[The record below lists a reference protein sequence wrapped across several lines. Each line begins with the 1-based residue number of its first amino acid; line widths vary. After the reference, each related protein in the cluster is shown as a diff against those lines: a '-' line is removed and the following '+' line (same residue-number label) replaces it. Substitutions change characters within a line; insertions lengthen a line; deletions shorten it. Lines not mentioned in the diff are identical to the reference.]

1 MEEVLGRLGKG
12 TGDITYGF
20 AEVEKASAYGA
31 VEKLLVADTT
41 LREIPDEKRKALEK
55 IMKEVEKK
63 GGQIMVIS
71 TEHESGTQLLS
82 LGGVAALL
90 RFPLG

>member
-1 MEEVLGRLGKG
+1 M
-12 TGDITYGF
+12 
-20 AEVEKASAYGA
+20 
-31 VEKLLVADTT
+31 ADTA
-41 LREIPDEKRKALEK
+41 LRELSDKKRKALEK
-55 IMKEVEKK
+55 IMKEVEEK

-71 TEHESGTQLLS
+71 TEHEAGTELLS